1 MSRKEVLQAQHR
13 FVPAKKA
20 EPARESQ
27 KFIDSVRNQEDLT
40 WGGINTETW
49 YKDSGKIVP
58 KDTEGAFAKKVVDEK
73 NNVGSYFIKVGTT
86 GPAVGRLL
94 NPWGVNYR
102 EGDDVK
108 YESQM
113 GRHRYEFERVSKEV
127 FEAYIKF
134 LKTRNER
141 YLLTAERNKN

>member
-13 FVPAKKA
+13 FVPAQKEA
-20 EPARESQ
+20 PPREAQ
-27 KFIDSVRNQEDLT
+27 KFIDQIQKQEDLT
-40 WGGINTETW
+40 VGGTSKETW
-49 YKDSGKIVP
+49 YKENGGIVP
-58 KDTEGAFAKKVVDEK
+58 SGTEGAFAKKVVDEK
-73 NNVGSYFIKVGTT
+73 NNVESYFIKVGTT

-113 GRHRYEFERVSKEV
+113 GRYRYEFERVSKEV

>member
-1 MSRKEVLQAQHR
+1 
-13 FVPAKKA
+13 
-20 EPARESQ
+20 
-27 KFIDSVRNQEDLT
+27 
-40 WGGINTETW
+40 
-49 YKDSGKIVP
+49 
-58 KDTEGAFAKKVVDEK
+58 
-73 NNVGSYFIKVGTT
+73 
-86 GPAVGRLL
+86 L

-127 FEAYIKF
+127 FESYIKF

-141 YLLTAERNKN
+141 YLLVAERDKN